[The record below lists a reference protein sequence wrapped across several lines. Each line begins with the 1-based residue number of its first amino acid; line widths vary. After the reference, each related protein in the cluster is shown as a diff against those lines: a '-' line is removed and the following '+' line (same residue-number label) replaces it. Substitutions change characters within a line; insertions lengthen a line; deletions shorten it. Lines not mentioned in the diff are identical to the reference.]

1 MTVRSGRSRRV
12 ATVTPPSKGG
22 GPHEGSS
29 RPTAERILY
38 ESSLLFAT
46 KGYFGTSTRAIAAAV
61 GVRQPSLFHHF
72 ESKAAIL
79 EVLLA
84 HSLDEATGVATVLSR
99 EGGPAAPRL
108 YRYMRWDLAYLH
120 RSPYNLVGIH
130 TDDVMND
137 ERFGPWRHKR
147 DLLHGAIRRMVEQ
160 GVATGEFHTID
171 PLLAQEMITGVALAN
186 IRVHNGRRV
195 DDADLLADWGA
206 SFVLRGLL
214 VEPVT
219 LDGVRSEVGAKG
231 LDP

>member
-1 MTVRSGRSRRV
+1 MAASDGR
-12 ATVTPPSKGG
+12 GG
-22 GPHEGSS
+22 LEVPS

-46 KGYFGTSTRAIAAAV
+46 KGYFGTSTREIAAAV

-84 HSLDEATGVATVLSR
+84 HSLDEATGVATRLAR
-99 EGGPAAPRL
+99 EGGSAAPRL
-108 YRYMRWDLAYLH
+108 YRFMRWDLAYLH

-137 ERFGPWRHKR
+137 ERFAHWHRKR

-160 GVATGEFHTID
+160 GVASGEFHAMD
-171 PLLAQEMITGVALAN
+171 PLLVQEMITGVSLAN
-186 IRVHNGRRV
+186 IRVHDVRRA
-195 DDADLLADWGA
+195 DDSDLLADWGA

-214 VEPVT
+214 VEPAT
-219 LDGVRSEVGAKG
+219 LDCVRSQVEAKG
-231 LDP
+231 WDR